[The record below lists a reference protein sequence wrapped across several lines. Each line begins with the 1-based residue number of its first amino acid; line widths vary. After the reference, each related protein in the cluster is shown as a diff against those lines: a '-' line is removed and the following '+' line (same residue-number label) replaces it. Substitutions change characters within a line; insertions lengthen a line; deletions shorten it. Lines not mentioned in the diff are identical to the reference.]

1 MEALGACSHPGC
13 DPTPGAPTTRGR
25 WTQEGGFPTRF
36 GCCRGWSQKCPLRVM
51 DRRVFKPCFSPI
63 TCLPAPRAA
72 PLRCRANCPSV
83 LLPPSHRRGLKQPWV
98 RHPTGWGPTGGP
110 LWAPTSLG
118 NGLFPGVSE
127 KEAAA
132 VGVQAALPPS
142 LGTRLLVL
150 GARDPARP
158 SSQCPKPQASAALS
172 GEEQARVNAALGI
185 PASGFRTGQPQG
197 LPEQQLPGVHLCLPT
212 AYKALWPGAAWSG
225 NGRFVT

>member
-36 GCCRGWSQKCPLRVM
+36 GCCRGWSQKCPLRAM
-51 DRRVFKPCFSPI
+51 DQRVFKPCFSPI

-72 PLRCRANCPSV
+72 PLCCRANCPSV
-83 LLPPSHRRGLKQPWV
+83 LPPPSHRRGLKQPWV

-158 SSQCPKPQASAALS
+158 SSQRPKPQASAALS
-172 GEEQARVNAALGI
+172 GEEQARVNVAPGI
-185 PASGFRTGQPQG
+185 PG
-197 LPEQQLPGVHLCLPT
+197 LWLQDRPAPGPPR
-212 AYKALWPGAAWSG
+212 AAAAWGPPLSAHSLQSPVARG
-225 NGRFVT
+225 CMEW